1 MNDFNRL
8 KRWETPRSG
17 PTRATKGKRRPQAIR
32 SRRKARQTLLNRLQ
46 GRPAN
51 GRFFIASRHYGKSGM
66 TPVQYAGHM
75 GHILH
80 SSYVPY
86 CIHYTI
92 QEPFQNSPRNWWLH
106 LFHRSFLD
114 VSCRTTGALLKS
126 VYLASQHEIVSYQ
139 GSVPEK
145 FWNFTRWY
153 SLLRYQ
159 DSGCILRADQC
170 WICIEATVI

>member
-46 GRPAN
+46 GRPVN
-51 GRFFIASRHYGKSGM
+51 GRFFIASRHYDRNGM
-66 TPVQYAGHM
+66 IVVRYAGHM

-86 CIHYTI
+86 CIHCTI

-114 VSCRTTGALLKS
+114 VSRCMTGVLLES
-126 VYLASQHEIVSYQ
+126 VYLGSQQGMVSCQ
-139 GSVPEK
+139 GLTPENI
-145 FWNFTRWY
+145 WNFSRWY
-153 SLLRYQ
+153 LLLRY
-159 DSGCILRADQC
+159 
-170 WICIEATVI
+170 

>member
-32 SRRKARQTLLNRLQ
+32 SRRKARQALLNRLQ
-46 GRPAN
+46 GRPTN

-66 TPVQYAGHM
+66 TPVQCAGHK
-75 GHILH
+75 GHILR

-92 QEPFQNSPRNWWLH
+92 PEPFQNSLRNWWLH

-114 VSCRTTGALLKS
+114 VSSHTTGHHLSQYTLPASMKSSVVGDRYRKIFEILLDGICC
-126 VYLASQHEIVSYQ
+126 YGIRMADAS
-139 GSVPEK
+139 
-145 FWNFTRWY
+145 
-153 SLLRYQ
+153 
-159 DSGCILRADQC
+159 
-170 WICIEATVI
+170 